1 MIVKHRL
8 WNQTAWSQI
17 SALLLTDQVAFVRGH
32 CFLHLF
38 SICTIISVSAF
49 HDVKVMIK

>member
-17 SALLLTDQVAFVRGH
+17 SALLLTDQMAFVRGH

-38 SICTIISVSAF
+38 SDLYNQISKRIS
-49 HDVKVMIK
+49 